1 MSAKEVSNPSEIIE
15 REAGKFSQALKD
27 QGLDLL
33 ETVIL
38 VTFDTE
44 QGAGMVSLSTE
55 VAPESLRKK
64 MLTKAL
70 ER

>member
-1 MSAKEVSNPSEIIE
+1 MSAKEVSNPTEIIQ
-15 REAGKFSQALKD
+15 REAEKFSQALKD

-33 ETVIL
+33 EAVIL

-55 VAPESLRKK
+55 VAPESLRKM

>member
-1 MSAKEVSNPSEIIE
+1 MSAKEVSNPSEIIQ
-15 REAGKFSQALKD
+15 REAEKFSQALKD

-33 ETVIL
+33 EAVIL

-55 VAPESLRKK
+55 VAPESLRKM

>member
-1 MSAKEVSNPSEIIE
+1 MSEKETSNPSEIIE

-33 ETVIL
+33 EAVIL